1 MSAIPVLISRC
12 LLGFVC
18 RYDGIAKPSILP
30 RLGELPEISWI
41 PICPEAEGGLPIPR
55 PPCEI
60 EPGAAATDVLAG
72 NGRVLTKVGRD
83 CTREYCRGARLA
95 LLRAEA
101 AGAKFALLKARS
113 PSCGTRS
120 VYDGT
125 FSRTLIRGRG
135 ITAELLAGAGITLFS
150 EEELESFSRTLSSSR
165 PESDYPL
172 E

>member
-12 LLGFVC
+12 LLGFAC

-95 LLRAEA
+95 LLKAEA
-101 AGAKFALLKARS
+101 AGA
-113 PSCGTRS
+113 
-120 VYDGT
+120 
-125 FSRTLIRGRG
+125 
-135 ITAELLAGAGITLFS
+135 
-150 EEELESFSRTLSSSR
+150 
-165 PESDYPL
+165 
-172 E
+172 

>member
-12 LLGFVC
+12 LLGFAC

-60 EPGAAATDVLAG
+60 EPGAAAADVLAG
-72 NGRVLTKVGRD
+72 SGRVLTKEGRD

-101 AGAKFALLKARS
+101 AGAKFALLKARN
-113 PSCGTRS
+113 
-120 VYDGT
+120 
-125 FSRTLIRGRG
+125 L
-135 ITAELLAGAGITLFS
+135 
-150 EEELESFSRTLSSSR
+150 
-165 PESDYPL
+165 
-172 E
+172 

>member
-12 LLGFVC
+12 LLGFAC

-30 RLGELPEISWI
+30 RLGELREISWI

-95 LLRAEA
+95 LLRAEV
-101 AGAKFALLKARS
+101 AGAKFAPLKARS

-165 PESDYPL
+165 PESD
-172 E
+172 

>member
-12 LLGFVC
+12 LLGFAC

-30 RLGELPEISWI
+30 RLGELREISWI

-60 EPGAAATDVLAG
+60 EPGVAATDVLAG

-95 LLRAEA
+95 LLRAEE

-165 PESDYPL
+165 PESD
-172 E
+172 

>member
-12 LLGFVC
+12 LLGFAC

-30 RLGELPEISWI
+30 RLGELREISWI

-95 LLRAEA
+95 LLRAEE

-165 PESDYPL
+165 PESD
-172 E
+172 

>member
-1 MSAIPVLISRC
+1 MSAIPVLVSRC
-12 LLGFVC
+12 LLGFAC
-18 RYDGIAKPSILP
+18 RYDGKAKPSILP
-30 RLGELPEISWI
+30 LLGEIPEVNWI
-41 PICPEAEGGLPIPR
+41 PVCPEVEGGLPLPR
-55 PPCEI
+55 TPCEL
-60 EPGAAATDVLAG
+60 EPGATAVDVLAG
-72 NGRVLTKVGRD
+72 KGRVCTKEGRD

-165 PESDYPL
+165 PESD
-172 E
+172 

>member
-12 LLGFVC
+12 LLGFAC
-18 RYDGIAKPSILP
+18 RYDGIAKLSILP
-30 RLGELPEISWI
+30 RLGERPEISWI

-165 PESDYPL
+165 PESD
-172 E
+172 

>member
-12 LLGFVC
+12 LLGFAC

-135 ITAELLAGAGITLFS
+135 ITAELLDGAGITLFS

-165 PESDYPL
+165 PESD
-172 E
+172 

>member
-101 AGAKFALLKARS
+101 AGAKCALLKARS

-165 PESDYPL
+165 PESD
-172 E
+172 

>member
-12 LLGFVC
+12 LLGFAC

-30 RLGELPEISWI
+30 RLGERPEISWI

-120 VYDGT
+120 VYDGP

-165 PESDYPL
+165 PESD
-172 E
+172 

>member
-12 LLGFVC
+12 LLGFAC

-72 NGRVLTKVGRD
+72 NGRVLTIGRD

-165 PESDYPL
+165 PESD
-172 E
+172 

>member
-12 LLGFVC
+12 LLGFAC

-72 NGRVLTKVGRD
+72 NGRVRRD

-165 PESDYPL
+165 PESD
-172 E
+172 